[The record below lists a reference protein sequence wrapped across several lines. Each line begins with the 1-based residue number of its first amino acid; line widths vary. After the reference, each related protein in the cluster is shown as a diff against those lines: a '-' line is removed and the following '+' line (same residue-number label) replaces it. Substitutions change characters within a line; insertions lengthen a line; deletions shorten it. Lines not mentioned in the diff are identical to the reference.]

1 MLDYFSKG
9 KGKPFIVFI
18 FAIMAYVL
26 FAFSTIFAIS
36 ICTEW
41 YGLIVGAVLMVLAV
55 PVHIFA
61 KKHKPLYILSYALN
75 TIGSGFVVSAYYLEK
90 ELNVIP
96 ESLFLPMLIPALVS
110 LVTYLLI
117 RLFPKIKKFVLAVS
131 TIGTIAML
139 IAFAV
144 LWIKNGY
151 DFYSFAFFNA
161 VFTLFYVVVDAV
173 TTGEYDRLV
182 IRDISFGSFGIF
194 LVIALVVLFI
204 ISEGE
209 ILDGVFDG
217 IFDIGTS
224 VVDSSQPKNN
234 KRHK

>member
-1 MLDYFSKG
+1 MLDYFSNG
-9 KGKPFIVFI
+9 KGKPFVVFAFTI
-18 FAIMAYVL
+18 IAYIL
-26 FAFSTIFAIS
+26 FALSTIFALS

-41 YGLIVGAVLMVLAV
+41 YGLVIGAILMILAV
-55 PVHIFA
+55 PVHMFA
-61 KKHKPLYILSYALN
+61 KKHNMFYVLSYALN
-75 TIGSGFVVSAYYLEK
+75 TIGSGFAVSAYYLEK

-96 ESLFLPMLIPALVS
+96 ENLFLPMLIPAIVS
-110 LVTYLLI
+110 LVTYLLV
-117 RLFPKIKKFVLAVS
+117 RLFQKIKKFVLAIF

-151 DFYSFAFFNA
+151 EFYSFAFFNL

-173 TTGEYDRLV
+173 TVGEYDRSV

-194 LVIALVVLFI
+194 LVVALVVLFI

-209 ILDGVFDG
+209 ILDGLFEG
-217 IFDIGTS
+217 IFDFGSTGETKL
-224 VVDSSQPKNN
+224 KNN

>member
-1 MLDYFSKG
+1 MLDYFSK
-9 KGKPFIVFI
+9 KNGKPFVVFMFTI
-18 FAIMAYVL
+18 IAYIL
-26 FAFSTIFAIS
+26 FALSTIFALS

-41 YGLIVGAVLMVLAV
+41 YGLVIGAILMILAV
-55 PVHIFA
+55 PVHMFA
-61 KKHKPLYILSYALN
+61 KNHNMFYVLSYALN
-75 TIGSGFVVSAYYLEK
+75 TVGSGFAVSAYYLEK
-90 ELNVIP
+90 QLIVIP
-96 ESLFLPMLIPALVS
+96 ENMFLPMLIPAIIS
-110 LVTYLLI
+110 LITYLLI
-117 RLFPKIKKFVLAVS
+117 RVFPKIKKFVLATF

-151 DFYSFAFFNA
+151 EFYSFAFFNF

-173 TTGEYDRLV
+173 TVGEYDRLV

-209 ILDGVFDG
+209 ILDGLFEGVFD
-217 IFDIGTS
+217 FGTTGETKA
-224 VVDSSQPKNN
+224 KNN
-234 KRHK
+234 KRYK

>member
-1 MLDYFSKG
+1 MLDYFSNG
-9 KGKPFIVFI
+9 KGKPFVVFAFTI
-18 FAIMAYVL
+18 IAYIL
-26 FAFSTIFAIS
+26 FALSTIFALS

-41 YGLIVGAVLMVLAV
+41 YGLVIGAILMILAV

-61 KKHKPLYILSYALN
+61 KKHKLLYILSYALN
-75 TIGSGFVVSAYYLEK
+75 TVGSGFAVSAYYLEK
-90 ELNVIP
+90 QLTVIP
-96 ESLFLPMLIPALVS
+96 ENMFLPMLIPAIIS
-110 LVTYLLI
+110 LITYLLV
-117 RLFPKIKKFVLAVS
+117 RFFPKIKKFVLAIS

-151 DFYSFAFFNA
+151 EFYSFAFFNS

-173 TTGEYDRLV
+173 TVGEYDRLV

-209 ILDGVFDG
+209 ILEGVFDG
-217 IFDIGTS
+217 IFDFGSTGETKA
-224 VVDSSQPKNN
+224 KNN
-234 KRHK
+234 KRYK